1 MLNSTNISYLNSLLL
16 ANLKSSYLIDSIGL
30 YFAIPMAIIGT
41 LLNLIS
47 IIILY
52 SKSFR
57 KMNIYKIMKIY
68 NLTSLLLTFG
78 LSFTFLYT
86 PNVLFELSISLIARI
101 FSCNI
106 VNWIFILIFFYQ
118 NCLDILMNLE
128 RALSYSNGFQQIK
141 QISAYLICF
150 IVLIICVIIHISSD
164 LAFTYTPDDEL
175 YIKFNLCYPT
185 SFAILPLTKMILIVS
200 YIIEGPIVMIL
211 VIGSNILAYISYKSF
226 MKRKQES
233 ININR
238 SAELTESE
246 KRKQVKTEKRNKI
259 LLSMTIYLT
268 IFSIIS
274 HLIQFGAQLIIFVF
288 SSQITKILY
297 GWIRFAFLFI
307 VIFKNFFTIFFYY
320 YFNSNFKNVLLS
332 FIFKSKINNTIN
344 GSPSNNNNNT
354 QNR

>member
-1 MLNSTNISYLNSLLL
+1 MQNITNISYLNSLLL
-16 ANLKSSYLIDSIGL
+16 ANLKSSYLIDSIKL
-30 YFAIPMAIIGT
+30 YFTIPMAIIGT

-47 IIILY
+47 IIIL
-52 SKSFR
+52 STKSFR

-78 LSFTFLYT
+78 LSFSFLYT

-101 FSCNI
+101 YSCNI

-128 RALSYSNGFQQIK
+128 RALSYSNGYQKIK
-141 QISAYLICF
+141 QISPYLICF
-150 IVLIICVIIHISSD
+150 IVLIICMIIHIPSD
-164 LAFTYTPDDEL
+164 LAGTYVPNDEL

-185 SFAILPLTKMILIVS
+185 SFAILPVTKMILIIS

-211 VIGSNILAYISYKSF
+211 VIGSNLLAYISYKSF
-226 MKRKQES
+226 LKRKQET
-233 ININR
+233 INING

-246 KRKQVKTEKRNKI
+246 KRKQVKTEKKNKK
-259 LLSMTIYLT
+259 LLIMTIYLT

-274 HLIQFGAQLIIFVF
+274 HLIQFGAHLIIFVF
-288 SSQITKILY
+288 SSKITTILY
-297 GWIRFAFLFI
+297 GWIRFAYLFI

-320 YFNSNFKNVLLS
+320 HFNSNFKNVLLS
-332 FIFKSKINNTIN
+332 FIFKKKTKKTTSTSDRNYYINTVKI
-344 GSPSNNNNNT
+344 
-354 QNR
+354 

>member
-1 MLNSTNISYLNSLLL
+1 MLNLTNISYLNSLLL
-16 ANLKSSYLIDSIGL
+16 ANLKSSYLIDSIRI
-30 YFAIPMAIIGT
+30 YFTVPMAIIGT
-41 LLNLIS
+41 LLNTIS
-47 IIILY
+47 IIIL
-52 SKSFR
+52 STKSFR

-78 LSFTFLYT
+78 LSFSFLYT
-86 PNVLFELSISLIARI
+86 PNILFELSISLVARI
-101 FSCNI
+101 YSCDI
-106 VNWIFILIFFYQ
+106 VNWIFIFIFFYQ

-128 RALSYSNGFQQIK
+128 RALSYSNGFQKIK
-141 QISAYLICF
+141 KIQPYLICF
-150 IVLIICVIIHISSD
+150 IVLIICMIIHIPSD
-164 LAFTYTPDDEL
+164 LAATYTTDDEL
-175 YIKFNLCYPT
+175 YVKLNLCYPT
-185 SFAILPLTKMILIVS
+185 SFAILPVTKMILIVS

-238 SAELTESE
+238 SALLTENE
-246 KRKQVKTEKRNKI
+246 KRKQVKTEKKNKN
-259 LLSMTIYLT
+259 LLKMAIYLT

-288 SSQITKILY
+288 SSQITTILY

-307 VIFKNFFTIFFYY
+307 IIFKNLLTIFFYY
-320 YFNSNFKNVLLS
+320 FFNSNFKNILLS
-332 FIFKSKINNTIN
+332 FILKKKMNNTIN
-344 GSPSNNNNNT
+344 GSSRNNNNNT